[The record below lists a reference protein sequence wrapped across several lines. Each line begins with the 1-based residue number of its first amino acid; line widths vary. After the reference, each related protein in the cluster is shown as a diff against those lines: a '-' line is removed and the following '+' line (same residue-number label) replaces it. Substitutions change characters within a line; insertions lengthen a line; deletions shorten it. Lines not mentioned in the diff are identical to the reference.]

1 MLVLKVL
8 LGIIGTLCLIS
19 LSIYIYLANRGD
31 SITVYSSVDTR
42 LLSAGQ
48 KVFLGLAAMGFLTC
62 MYQGAEAMLHWI
74 PKDWGAIDEDG
85 EYQTLQTTIASMFAL
100 FGGLTL
106 AQFIDRAAHG
116 VFFLRDL
123 QLEGKELKRII
134 DASTSG
140 IDLGSLEEEYAK
152 EISALE
158 AKLDAR
164 GPLAKTTKRHLLPEG
179 QTIQQ
184 YRELVALVHKQRT
197 RIKGALS

>member
-8 LGIIGTLCLIS
+8 LGIVSTLCLIS

-31 SITVYSSVDTR
+31 SITVYSSVDSR
-42 LLSAGQ
+42 LLSASQ
-48 KVFLGLAAMGFLTC
+48 KVFLGLAAIGFLTC

-74 PKDWGAIDEDG
+74 PKDWGTIDEDG

-106 AQFIDRAAHG
+106 VQFIDRAAHG

-123 QLEGKELKRII
+123 RSEGKELKRIL
-134 DASTSG
+134 DASTSSV
-140 IDLGSLEEEYAK
+140 DLGSLEEEYAK

-158 AKLDAR
+158 AKLDTRGELAR
-164 GPLAKTTKRHLLPEG
+164 ATKRHLLPEG

-184 YRELVALVHKQRT
+184 YRELVALVQKQRA
-197 RIKGALS
+197 RVRGSLS